1 MFMNQKMCEGLA
13 LVGTVDPATVANSEV
28 FTDVVDMGALQ
39 QAIAVAMLGNM
50 AAETIDFKA
59 YSCDSDGNNAA
70 AITGKAATQLAAHAS
85 NNDGKQLVINLRDT
99 DLLASG
105 KQHVKFGLVTG
116 GATGGPAAVAVFG
129 ALRQGRAADSDLSSV
144 AEIVS

>member
-1 MFMNQKMCEGLA
+1 MFGNQKMCEGLA

-28 FTDVVDMGALQ
+28 FTDVVDMGSLH

-85 NNDGKQLVINLRDT
+85 NNDAKQLIINLRDT
-99 DLLASG
+99 DMLASG
-105 KQHVKFGLVTG
+105 KQHVKFGIVTG
-116 GATGGPAAVAVFG
+116 AGTGGPAAVLVLG
-129 ALRQGRAADSDLSSV
+129 ELRQGTAADFDLASV
-144 AEIVS
+144 AQIVA